1 VRQASVFLVE
11 DNVLIRMMF
20 AAMVEELGHRVVA
33 QAGTVQEA
41 RTLAELAAFD
51 LALLDINLNG
61 ESVAPIAEIIETRGL
76 PYAFVSSY
84 DTRGLPELFGRRP
97 LLQKP
102 FEISKLG
109 ALIAKMLELG
119 QGR

>member
-1 VRQASVFLVE
+1 
-11 DNVLIRMMF
+11 MMF
-20 AAMVEELGHRVVA
+20 AAMVEVGHRVVA

-109 ALIAKMLELG
+109 ALIAKTLELG

>member
-1 VRQASVFLVE
+1 
-11 DNVLIRMMF
+11 
-20 AAMVEELGHRVVA
+20 
-33 QAGTVQEA
+33 VQEA

-61 ESVAPIAEIIETRGL
+61 ESVAPIAEIIEMRGL

-109 ALIAKMLELG
+109 AVLTFDRSIGVSAKLIPPGFA
-119 QGR
+119 RRF